1 MIKTRTGIKHSL
13 TDDISQ
19 AILDAIPDV
28 KDGMTAQELYD
39 QIDQDKLTDDIVT
52 IVQEHIDYGIQDLAS
67 DIAD

>member
-28 KDGMTAQELYD
+28 KESMTAQELYD